1 MLAKQALPLEPL
13 YQPSLE
19 TSDAVGFQTTLV
31 TVYGI
36 TDAGTTPLCFPM
48 FVKQISDLKREV
60 FKTTFN
66 LQFS

>member
-1 MLAKQALPLEPL
+1 
-13 YQPSLE
+13 
-19 TSDAVGFQTTLV
+19 V